1 MRSHICFDR
10 EYRGINTHDVERER
24 ERNEK
29 IYIYVF
35 KKTCTPCLWS
45 EILCTVFVSLYLGT
59 QVPASCLWSEILHRV
74 CLLVCTVFVSLPA
87 PCLWGALAYLTYY
100 YIHSLLYFFQAK
112 QAQVPN
118 AKLKN
123 NNTHCVYAI
132 IGFTYN

>member
-29 IYIYVF
+29 IYVF

-45 EILCTVFVSLYLGT
+45 EILCTVFVSLPWY
-59 QVPASCLWSEILHRV
+59 LHRFY
-74 CLLVCTVFVSLPA
+74 LFTCTVFVSLPA
-87 PCLWGALAYLTYY
+87 PCLWALAYLTYDTT
-100 YIHSLLYFFQAK
+100 YIHYYFF
-112 QAQVPN
+112 QVPN

-123 NNTHCVYAI
+123 NTHCVYAI
-132 IGFTYN
+132 DFRVKNNTSTII

>member
-29 IYIYVF
+29 IYVF

-45 EILCTVFVSLYLGT
+45 EILCTVFVSLYLGI

-87 PCLWGALAYLTYY
+87 PCLWGV
-100 YIHSLLYFFQAK
+100 SVFNLLLHTFIIISFK
-112 QAQVPN
+112 QNKQVPN

-132 IGFTYN
+132 IGFTLQLIH